1 MDLNYTPEEQ
11 AFRADVRK
19 FVTASLPADISAK
32 VKGGKRLAKED
43 FVRWQKVLHEKG
55 WGATMWPLQFGGT
68 GWSAVQQHIFE
79 EECAEAGAPL
89 QLPFGLKMVAL
100 EITNMRVLSAE
111 KGKKGGH
118 AIGPEASILKIKG
131 SEIQQTIA
139 GGELMMAL
147 AHFEPGGRYKVSR
160 VDTAAKAKGDGWT
173 LTGAKGVVL
182 SGGAAGKLLVSA
194 RTSHEPRDDRRKS
207 LWDEDGISLF
217 LVDRQ
222 AKGVSV
228 RSYMTQDGGRAA
240 DIRFDEV
247 ELGPE
252 ALLGNLG
259 AALPDLERALDYGRA
274 ALCAEAVGIM
284 TALNEATLE
293 YLKTRKQFGQPIGR
307 FQALQHRMVDMVI
320 ATEQARSM
328 ATLAAVKADA
338 TNAAERRRALSAAK
352 AYVGQQARFVGQQ
365 AVQLHGGMGVVDE
378 LNVSHYFKRLTM
390 INATFGDADHHLG
403 LFSDML
409 LAA

>member
-1 MDLNYTPEEQ
+1 MDFNYTDEQNALRDTLARFIAKDYGFEQRRALAKSEEGFSRDHWKQ
-11 AFRADVRK
+11 FAELGLTALPFAEDFGGLNGNAVDTMLVMEAFGRGLVLEPYLATVVVAGHLIRDAG
-19 FVTASLPADISAK
+19 TPAQQEALLPA
-32 VKGGKRLAKED
+32 
-43 FVRWQKVLHEKG
+43 
-55 WGATMWPLQFGGT
+55 
-68 GWSAVQQHIFE
+68 
-79 EECAEAGAPL
+79 
-89 QLPFGLKMVAL
+89 
-100 EITNMRVLSAE
+100 
-111 KGKKGGH
+111 
-118 AIGPEASILKIKG
+118 
-131 SEIQQTIA
+131 IA

-173 LTGAKGVVL
+173 LSGAKGVVL

-194 RTSHEPRDDRRKS
+194 RTSHEPRD
-207 LWDEDGISLF
+207 EDGISLF
-217 LVDRQ
+217 LVERN
-222 AKGVSV
+222 APGLTV

-240 DIRFDEV
+240 EIRLNDV
-247 ELGPE
+247 AVGAD
-252 ALLGNLG
+252 ALVGTLG
-259 AALPDLERALDYGRA
+259 AALPAIERALDYGIA

-320 ATEQARSM
+320 AAEQARSM

-338 TNAAERRRALSAAK
+338 ANAAERRRALSAAK

-378 LNVSHYFKRLTM
+378 LNVSHWFKRLTM
-390 INATFGDADHHLG
+390 INATYGDIDHHLG

>member
-1 MDLNYTPEEQ
+1 MDFNYTDEQ
-11 AFRADVRK
+11 NALRDTLSRFIAKDYGFEQRRA
-19 FVTASLPADISAK
+19 
-32 VKGGKRLAKED
+32 LAKSDDGFSRDHWKQLAELGLTALPFAED
-43 FVRWQKVLHEKG
+43 FGGLGGNAVDTMLVMEAFGRGLVLEPYLATVVVAGHLVRDAGSDAQK
-55 WGATMWPLQFGGT
+55 
-68 GWSAVQQHIFE
+68 
-79 EECAEAGAPL
+79 EAL
-89 QLPFGLKMVAL
+89 LP
-100 EITNMRVLSAE
+100 S
-111 KGKKGGH
+111 
-118 AIGPEASILKIKG
+118 
-131 SEIQQTIA
+131 IA

-160 VDTAAKAKGDGWT
+160 VDTAAKPKGDGWT

-194 RTSHEPRDDRRKS
+194 RTSHEPRD
-207 LWDEDGISLF
+207 EDGISLF
-217 LVDRQ
+217 LVERN
-222 AKGVSV
+222 APGLTV

-240 DIRFDEV
+240 EIRLNDV
-247 ELGPE
+247 AVAAD
-252 ALLGNLG
+252 ALVGTQH
-259 AALPDLERALDYGRA
+259 AALPAIERALDYGIA

-338 TNAAERRRALSAAK
+338 PNAAERRRALSAAK

-390 INATFGDADHHLG
+390 INMTFGDTDHHLG

-409 LAA
+409 LTA